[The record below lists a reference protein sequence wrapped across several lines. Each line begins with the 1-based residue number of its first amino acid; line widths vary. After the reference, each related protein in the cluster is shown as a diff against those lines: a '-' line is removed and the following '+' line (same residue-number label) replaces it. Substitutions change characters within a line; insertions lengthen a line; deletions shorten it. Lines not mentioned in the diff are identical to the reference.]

1 LLKYEDMIREI
12 DFHIKSRTEA
22 GLTDL
27 VELLKSRKETYIKHV
42 EELNHMKND
51 LEQGELY
58 MTGLFQSYEV
68 GFTKGLASLSI
79 HNLKIDNNSL

>member
-1 LLKYEDMIREI
+1 
-12 DFHIKSRTEA
+12 
-22 GLTDL
+22 
-27 VELLKSRKETYIKHV
+27 
-42 EELNHMKND
+42 MKRVF
-51 LEQGELY
+51 EQGELY